1 MSEIYTKQQNVGY
14 TSDMITVIA
23 SRTRGGTYLSY
34 TATPTRVS
42 VKSLNT
48 LSGFKNPKWRDQ
60 VRNALPAT
68 THCDGVAYTFDPVF
82 LTAGY
87 SYYSSSTPNVETVGE
102 WFGHHSMNLPVL
114 QATPAAIITE
124 IHNRCIRKFI
134 SACEATRSSVEA
146 GQDFGEWKQT
156 IESIIRPMSSARKT
170 ITDHYERLT
179 KASRRYRAWDVPSR
193 KKALADSYLE
203 WTFGFKPLAIDI
215 AQGYEGLKKRF
226 NRMTNIVTVS
236 AGATG
241 THTGSNQT
249 FNVSG
254 QSLNVQGTKK
264 SVSKYQ
270 ERMKGGYRVGLQPD
284 GSLLPVDVLQIRTL
298 DDFKITAWD
307 LLPYSFLIDYFT
319 NIGDIIHAS
328 TAVSANV
335 VWGNSTVRRQ
345 TIDTY
350 QWKVIP
356 DFLHNPSITYTE
368 NYCKSGDSIASATS
382 FTRDALTPAQLIPE
396 FRFSIP
402 TSAKPWLNML
412 ALVVSPAERL
422 VPYFRKLRSVETD

>member
-1 MSEIYTKQQNVGY
+1 MSEIYSKSENVGY
-14 TSDMITVIA
+14 TSDMTTVIG
-23 SRTRGGTYLSY
+23 SRTRGGSNLTYSS
-34 TATPTRVS
+34 TPTLVTI
-42 VKSLNT
+42 KSQNT
-48 LSGFKNPKWRDQ
+48 LAGFKNPKWRDQ
-60 VRNALPAT
+60 VRNNMPAT

-82 LTAGY
+82 LTAEY
-87 SYYSSSTPNVETVGE
+87 SYYSKATPSVESFGE
-102 WFGHHSMNLPVL
+102 WFGHHPMNLPVL
-114 QATPAAIITE
+114 QSTPASVVTE
-124 IHNRCIRKFI
+124 VHNRCIRKFI

-156 IESIIRPMSSARKT
+156 IESMIRPMSSARKT
-170 ITDHYERLT
+170 IVDHYERLS

-193 KKALADSYLE
+193 TKALADSYLE

-215 AQGYEGLKKRF
+215 AQGYEGLRTRF
-226 NRMTNIVTVS
+226 RHMTNIVPVS
-236 AGATG
+236 AGATA
-241 THTGSNQT
+241 THTGSNT
-249 FNVSG
+249 FFTVGG
-254 QSLNVQGTKK
+254 QSLNVTGTKK

-335 VWGNSTVRRQ
+335 VWGNSTSRRQ

-350 QWKVIP
+350 QYKAIPQFIGSPATTVITS
-356 DFLHNPSITYTE
+356 NI
-368 NYCKSGDSIASATS
+368 CRSGDSISSVTS
-382 FTRDALTPAQLIPE
+382 FTRDVLTPAQLIPE
-396 FRFSIP
+396 FRFSLP
-402 TSAKPWLNML
+402 TSAKPWINIA
-412 ALVVSPAERL
+412 ALVLSGGRL
-422 VPYFRKLRSVETD
+422 CPFFKS